1 MLRTLQ
7 TSNSETLW
15 STQNFILYF
24 VCVDCTKSV
33 ASPHLTSARNSSL
46 LSIGFISWSFL
57 LLLRCLKY
65 STFCHKCE
73 GTEAGSQ
80 SCESVLVNFIR
91 CCWVQ
96 NREEKSRAFSLL
108 HLCDLLLKH
117 WVPVF
122 PSSRSEKC
130 RMQKPVQ
137 CIRKVKRRIMLFLQ
151 LYFINLT
158 FCCTNDYS

>member
-57 LLLRCLKY
+57 LLLRCVKY

-80 SCESVLVNFIR
+80 SCESVLANFIR
-91 CCWVQ
+91 FCWVQ
-96 NREEKSRAFSLL
+96 NREEKSRAFE
-108 HLCDLLLKH
+108 
-117 WVPVF
+117 
-122 PSSRSEKC
+122 SSSF
-130 RMQKPVQ
+130 VW
-137 CIRKVKRRIMLFLQ
+137 
-151 LYFINLT
+151 LT
-158 FCCTNDYS
+158 FEALGSGLSVFKIWEVQDAETCAVHLQT